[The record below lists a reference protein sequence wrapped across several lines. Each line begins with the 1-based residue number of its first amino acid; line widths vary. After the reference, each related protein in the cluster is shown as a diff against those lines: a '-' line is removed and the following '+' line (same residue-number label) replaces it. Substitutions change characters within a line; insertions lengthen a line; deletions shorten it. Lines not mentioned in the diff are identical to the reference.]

1 MNNMTLNVFVSYNR
15 NDIELAKE
23 LEKLLRANGMKAWRD
38 LEYLPYGVDTE
49 IEIRRAIR
57 VDCRAFILLV
67 TEKSLDSNFI
77 WNVEID
83 EAVKKARI
91 EEDFLVIP
99 VFYGE
104 KWVKKFSEKSFN
116 LFGEDLSNQNGKILE
131 DNNDDKIFCLQKMIG
146 RILEK
151 LIYNEEF
158 TRVSI
163 FTHGEIP
170 TSLYPEIVV
179 DIRDSFKD
187 NIPAERE
194 WKNVILPG
202 FNNIKA
208 ALLHKKTPQRQ
219 IWLPSRIHLSAALV
233 YGWVF
238 RENTGFKF
246 IPSDI
251 LMEENPEIN
260 YDDKL
265 LVSMNEMV
273 LKGDRNR
280 NNLALLVS
288 LTKDVR
294 PTVQRLINMTPYKYN
309 TCIQLYLDEITS
321 HSIVNT
327 THAKQLAQQ
336 TVETLMR
343 YKNNLKMTHTD
354 LFISASVQYTTY
366 LGYFLNACG
375 SFEFWQYSMIDDI
388 HKPSIGLSILYDHDS

>member
-1 MNNMTLNVFVSYNR
+1 MTINVFVSYNR
-15 NDIELAKE
+15 KDIELAKE
-23 LEKLLRANGMKAWRD
+23 LEKLLRANGLKAWRD

-49 IEIRRAIR
+49 NEIRRAIR
-57 VDCRAFILLV
+57 EDCRAFILLV
-67 TEKSLDSNFI
+67 TEKSLDSDFI
-77 WNVEID
+77 WNIEID
-83 EAVKKARI
+83 EAVKKVKFK
-91 EEDFLVIP
+91 EDFLIIP
-99 VFYGE
+99 VFYDE
-104 KWVKKFSEKSFN
+104 KLVMDFSEKSFS

-131 DNNDDKIFCLQKMIG
+131 IDNDDKIFGLQMMIG

-170 TSLYPEIVV
+170 TSLYPELVV
-179 DIRDSFKD
+179 DIRNSFKQ
-187 NIPAERE
+187 NIPTERE

-202 FNNIKA
+202 FRNIKA
-208 ALLHKKTPQRQ
+208 ALLHKKIPQTH

-238 RENTGFKF
+238 RENTGFKL
-246 IPSDI
+246 IASDI
-251 LMEENPEIN
+251 LMKENPEID

-265 LVSMNEMV
+265 LVSMNETI
-273 LKGDRNR
+273 LKGDGRK

-294 PTVQRLINMTPYKYN
+294 PTVQRLVELTPYRYKA
-309 TCIQLYLDEITS
+309 CIQLYVDEMTS
-321 HSIVNT
+321 NSIINT
-327 THAKQLAQQ
+327 THAKQLAKQ
-336 TVETLMR
+336 TVETLMKH
-343 YKNNLKMTHTD
+343 KNFLKTSHTD

-375 SFEFWQYSMIDDI
+375 SFKFWQYNMLDDM
-388 HKPSIGLSILYDHDS
+388 HKPSVELSVLYDHDS